1 MENNSFSLGKL
12 PRCRWNVIDLVT
24 MVAGPTTP
32 GYIFCDIDTTAAE
45 KLRTDLAA
53 KDIKVTI
60 TAILLKAIALAQVAH
75 PESRTIKLPWG
86 TKVTLSE
93 PIAGFTVE
101 RYIGKQPAVF
111 FAVLPAVHKKS
122 LGEIASE
129 LGHYGN
135 SEICDVPQLKKETFL
150 SNFPWLLR
158 RIALWLCLAI
168 PPLRSQLNAATFG
181 MTSLGKMGLQ
191 SLLSPCVSTCI
202 FGVGTVEPR
211 AVVINNEVVVR
222 KMMTVTVSVDT
233 SIINLHIA
241 ERFLTDVKNL
251 MECGL
256 AEDAADELNSTE
268 SISSVTML
276 NENTERELVAVSH

>member
-1 MENNSFSLGKL
+1 MENKSLSFSRL

-45 KLRTDLAA
+45 QLRSDLAA
-53 KDIKVTI
+53 RNIKVTI
-60 TAILLKAIALAQVAH
+60 TAILLKAIALAQVDH

-111 FAVLPAVHKKS
+111 FAVLPAVHKKA

-150 SNFPWLLR
+150 SHFPWLLR

-191 SLLSPCVSTCI
+191 SRLSPCVTTCI

-211 AVVINNEVVVR
+211 AVVIDNEVKIR

-256 AEDAADELNSTE
+256 GEDSTE
-268 SISSVTML
+268 FGQVAGALTSVSLM
-276 NENTERELVAVSH
+276 EEDRHLVAVSH